1 MMGATRHSTR
11 TGAIKPRQPVNS
23 TLEVNTNKMVDSK
36 DSQGNFLTGLKR
48 LRQIVSLGALLLV
61 LAHLIWPA
69 LAIDAVT
76 ITFVVIAIL
85 PWLAPLIKSLE
96 FPGGL
101 KVELHEMVQREVS
114 KASAETLRRVAA
126 FDQKMIEYWERES
139 IRRHEDSEPKL
150 RLLEETVEQ
159 LELDLTNAPEA
170 DKPHL
175 GFALRE
181 MYLAYIKH
189 ARDHYASSEPYQKI
203 RHRVMAGLAR
213 LEKL

>member
-1 MMGATRHSTR
+1 MA
-11 TGAIKPRQPVNS
+11 
-23 TLEVNTNKMVDSK
+23 DSK
-36 DSQGNFLTGLKR
+36 DFQGNSMTDFKH
-48 LRQIVSLGALLLV
+48 LRQKVSLGALLFV
-61 LAHLIWPA
+61 LAHLIWPTF
-69 LAIDAVT
+69 AIDAVT

-96 FPGGL
+96 LPGGL
-101 KVELHEMVQREVS
+101 KVELRELVQREVS
-114 KASAETLRRVAA
+114 KATAETLRRVAA
-126 FDQKMIEYWERES
+126 FDQTMIEYWERES
-139 IRRHEDSEPKL
+139 IMRHEDSEPKL

-159 LELDLTNAPEA
+159 LERDLSNVPEA

-189 ARDHYASSEPYQKI
+189 ARDHYASSEPYQEI
-203 RHRVMAGLAR
+203 RHRVMAGLAK